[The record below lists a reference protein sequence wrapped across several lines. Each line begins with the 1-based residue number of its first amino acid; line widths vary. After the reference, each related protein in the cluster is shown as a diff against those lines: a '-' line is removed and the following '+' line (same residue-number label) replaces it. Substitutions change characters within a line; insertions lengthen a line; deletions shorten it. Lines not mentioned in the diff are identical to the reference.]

1 MNNDKKLIKETVLME
16 KPSKSASNL
25 KELINHAIQDLE
37 VTPEEYQKIMDCAQ
51 DDSHIDKEEKTLL
64 SQFHGMLSN
73 GTIKRVKG

>member
-1 MNNDKKLIKETVLME
+1 MK

-37 VTPEEYQKIMDCAQ
+37 VTPDEYNKIMDCAH
-51 DDSHIDKEEKTLL
+51 DDGHIDKEEKALL
-64 SQFHGMLSN
+64 SQFQQMLSN